1 MQEQNVYQTLKSMN
15 ICVDIYVCIWEK
27 FVYMDTL
34 IQMFMCLYI

>member
-15 ICVDIYVCIWEK
+15 IYVDIYVYIWEK
-27 FVYMDTL
+27 FVYMDTH